1 MSAEQGSMVEVG
13 EKRIEV
19 LIPEKEL
26 VKREKELAAQI
37 IKDYDGK
44 DVLLVPILDGAAYFG
59 IDLHRELPR
68 NFKIDFMKV
77 DSGYEGG
84 TYPSKQPRII
94 MDVQTDI
101 KDKHVIVVEDIADT
115 GYTLQTL
122 LDMLSVRHPAS
133 LKICVLLTK
142 KERRQK
148 EVKLDYVGFDI
159 PNFFVVGW
167 GLDSDKEFRNQKFVG
182 VVTNP

>member
-1 MSAEQGSMVEVG
+1 MRAERDSTIEVG
-13 EKRIEV
+13 EKRIRV
-19 LIPEKEL
+19 LFPEEEIS
-26 VKREKELAAQI
+26 KRERELANQI
-37 IKDYDGK
+37 EKDYDGK
-44 DVLLVPILDGAAYFG
+44 DTLLVCILNGGAYFG
-59 IDLHRELPR
+59 IDLHRELPP

-77 DSGYEGG
+77 DSGYKGG

-101 KDKHVIVVEDIADT
+101 RDKHVIVVEDIADT

-122 LDMLSVRHPAS
+122 LDMLSARHPAS
-133 LKICVLLTK
+133 LKTCVLLTK
-142 KERRQK
+142 EERRQK
-148 EVKLDYVGFDI
+148 EVKLDYVGFNI

-167 GLDSDKEFRNQKFVG
+167 GLDANEEFRNQKFIG